1 VGGAWGRC
9 SYGTCF
15 VQATSAAVED
25 ATSTQEKDD
34 HRMTALGPYIELI
47 SAFVDSQID
56 PTAFERQYFALYLND
71 QTSWS
76 DEAFA
81 VLDKLFGDADAF
93 DPDPEV
99 RAEMG
104 DDAID
109 ETELRRC
116 AAEALPKLRNLAGK
130 RRG

>member
-1 VGGAWGRC
+1 LDRC

-15 VQATSAAVED
+15 VLATSAAAEN
-25 ATSTQEKDD
+25 ATSTPEKDD
-34 HRMTALGPYIELI
+34 HRMTALRPYIELV

-56 PTAFERQYFALYLND
+56 PTSFERQYFALYLND

-76 DEAFA
+76 DEEFA

-93 DPDPEV
+93 EPDPEV
-99 RAEMG
+99 RAEMS

-116 AAEALPKLRNLAGK
+116 AAEALPKLRKLASK